1 MSESTTATVDE
12 IHDYWKS
19 SAKAAVDQ
27 DGLKPTARDPYL
39 QAAVETAIESKLPK
53 SGVLFDFGC
62 GDGASTARFAPHI
75 SKAYGFDY
83 IPAYVEMAKKA
94 HPTLTF
100 AQADV
105 RQLQPIVRDYGQA
118 DIAISIRC
126 LINLP
131 TWELQRAA
139 IDQIAA
145 TIKPGGVYLFSE
157 GWQEGWDALN
167 VMRHQLSLPPI
178 NLVSYNRLL
187 SRQALESHVEG
198 KFEIV
203 DYVNLGFY
211 IFMSRVLQPAF
222 VAPNSPT
229 HTHPLNRI
237 GQEMLMQGIG
247 KSEFADIDYAGVYV
261 LRRRGHV

>member
-1 MSESTTATVDE
+1 MSEQPTATVDE
-12 IHDYWKS
+12 IHNYWSS
-19 SAKAAVDQ
+19 SAEAVTDQ

-39 QAAVETAIESKLPK
+39 QAAVEAAIESKLPK

-62 GDGASTARFAPHI
+62 GDGTSTARFAPHV
-75 SKAYGFDY
+75 SKAIGFDY

-94 HPTLTF
+94 HPALTF

-105 RQLQPIVRDYGQA
+105 GQLQPIVKEYGKA

-131 TWELQRAA
+131 TWELQKTAL
-139 IDQIAA
+139 DQIAD
-145 TIKPGGVYLFSE
+145 TIKPGGRYLFSE

-167 VMRHQLSLPPI
+167 VMRHKLGLPAI

-187 SRQALESHVEG
+187 SRQELERHVAG

-222 VAPNSPT
+222 VAPNNPT

-237 GQEMLMQGIG
+237 GQEMLRRGVG
-247 KSEFADIDYAGVYV
+247 NGEFADIDYAGIYV
-261 LRRRGHV
+261 LRRC